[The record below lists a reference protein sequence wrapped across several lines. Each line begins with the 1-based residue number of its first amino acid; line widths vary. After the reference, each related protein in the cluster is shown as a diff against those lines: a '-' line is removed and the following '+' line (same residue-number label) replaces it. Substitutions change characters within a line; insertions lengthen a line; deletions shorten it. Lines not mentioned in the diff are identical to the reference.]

1 MNNDD
6 PSLMLAP
13 GPQQQ
18 NPALPLQSPEASSA
32 SDVSKDLTFKAK
44 DKLGQGPDTQGQ
56 WPGQGPDTQ
65 GQKQG
70 QALISLS
77 PATMGHWGRFSPG
90 LIATS
95 PVRRPYRL
103 YG

>member
-56 WPGQGPDTQ
+56 
-65 GQKQG
+65 
-70 QALISLS
+70 
-77 PATMGHWGRFSPG
+77 
-90 LIATS
+90 
-95 PVRRPYRL
+95 
-103 YG
+103 